1 MRPIS
6 RKPKVSFGGLV
17 MVMMVMMKIRTLI
30 DIILLQIGPGDGYRL
45 KAEGFRK
52 ELSTVISP
60 LHARFP
66 YTHAL
71 EGHNGIP
78 FSTW

>member
-1 MRPIS
+1 M

-45 KAEGFRK
+45 KAEGFRE

-60 LHARFP
+60 LNARFP
-66 YTHAL
+66 YTNAL

>member
-1 MRPIS
+1 
-6 RKPKVSFGGLV
+6 
-17 MVMMVMMKIRTLI
+17 MVMMVMMNIRTLI

-45 KAEGFRK
+45 KVEGFRE

-60 LHARFP
+60 LNARFP
-66 YTHAL
+66 YKHAL